1 MVLPLK
7 IFTFIEFHIYIYIY
21 IYIYMYFYST
31 PKKILSLCNL
41 PLKNFICP
49 QPVAGRGGGGG
60 GGGDGYKCNS
70 PIIPLS

>member
-1 MVLPLK
+1 M
-7 IFTFIEFHIYIYIY
+7 H
-21 IYIYMYFYST
+21 FYST

-49 QPVAGRGGGGG
+49 QPVAGRGGGLGY
-60 GGGDGYKCNS
+60 GYKCNS